1 MSIKLLNFGWD
12 LAQHSDTV
20 ALGLASSMAGF
31 TTGEKKVGWVAL
43 LFMLGCAA
51 IAGGT
56 LVYWA
61 LGMFAFPG
69 RLKVLEDTM
78 VYISQDL
85 CVIRAATEGLDAVEC
100 LRRIR

>member
-1 MSIKLLNFGWD
+1 MPAKYLSFIWD
-12 LAQHSDTV
+12 LAHQSDTV
-20 ALGLASSMAGF
+20 ALGLASSMAGV
-31 TTGEKKVGWVAL
+31 TTGEKKVGWVTLA
-43 LFMLGCAA
+43 FMLACA
-51 IAGGT
+51 IVLGGII
-56 LVYWA
+56 VYWA
-61 LGMFAFPG
+61 MGMFAFPG